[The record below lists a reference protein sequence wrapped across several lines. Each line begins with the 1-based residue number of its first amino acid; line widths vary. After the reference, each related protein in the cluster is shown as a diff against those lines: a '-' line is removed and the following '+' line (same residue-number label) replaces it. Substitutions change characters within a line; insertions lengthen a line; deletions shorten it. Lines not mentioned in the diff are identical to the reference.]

1 MSRQSHHWYHWEGD
15 DLLLSLR
22 IQPRSGRDEFV
33 AVYGDQY
40 KVRITA
46 PPVDGKANTHL
57 IRFLAR
63 AFGVGRADV
72 RLISGESS
80 RSKSVRISAPVKLP
94 IPVPRMR
101 HQAE

>member
-1 MSRQSHHWYHWEGD
+1 MNGQAHPWYHWEGD

-46 PPVDGKANTHL
+46 APVDGKANAHL
-57 IRFLAR
+57 IRFLAK

-72 RLISGESS
+72 RLIKGESS
-80 RSKSVRISAPVKLP
+80 RSKGVRITTPGKLP
-94 IPVPRMR
+94 IPVPRVGG
-101 HQAE
+101 